1 VHLHVSWDTWLRRD
15 GRTPVSCAAV
25 PVFIPASPEDL
36 TPEWLTST
44 MRAAG
49 ALPTGRVRRHEVLP
63 LTDGGTGF
71 TGETVR
77 VRLEFEGADHAP
89 SSVIAKFPT
98 GDRQNRGMLEQF
110 DAYAREIRFYREFSD
125 RMPCPVPTYLG
136 ADYDEKGARRTGARM
151 SRFLD
156 GLPDRVQL
164 AITRDVTKFMRVTK
178 RRYALLLEDLGA
190 DTTVYD
196 MAHPPSDDQL
206 GAVLDVLAAVHA
218 AFWLDDSLDGNAVF
232 RPIVTTTPGLY
243 QTVGRKRC
251 LALARDR
258 WSAWMTEHHVELI
271 NDAIDRFPSD
281 VAAINE
287 KLTLIH
293 GDPRSDNILFGDDGR
308 VVLLDWALA
317 GHAHPGF
324 DIGYLLSSCVDNG
337 RMGALDGLVSRYVAA
352 LTAHGVDIDGADL
365 RSVVAASYRSL
376 AVQQLMSV
384 AVLHGDGYDGEAI
397 FDLWFPRILA
407 GLAHEW

>member
-1 VHLHVSWDTWLRRD
+1 M
-15 GRTPVSCAAV
+15 

-36 TPEWLTST
+36 TPEWLTAT

-49 ALPTGRVRRHEVLP
+49 ALPAGRVRRHEVVS

-77 VRLEFEGADHAP
+77 VRLELEGAGPVA
-89 SSVIAKFPT
+89 STVIAKFPT

-110 DAYAREIRFYREFSD
+110 DAYAREIRFYREFSH
-125 RMPCPVPTYLG
+125 RMPCPIPTYLG
-136 ADYDEKGARRTGARM
+136 AAFDEKGARRTGPRM
-151 SRFLD
+151 SRFID
-156 GLPDRVQL
+156 GLPDRIQL

-190 DTTVYD
+190 DTTVHD
-196 MAHPPSDDQL
+196 MAAPPSDDQL

-218 AFWLDDSLDGNAVF
+218 AFWLDASLEGNPVF

-251 LALARDR
+251 LALARER
-258 WSAWMTEHHVELI
+258 WSDWLTDHHVDLI
-271 NDAIDRFPSD
+271 NDAIDRLPAD

-324 DIGYLLSSCVDNG
+324 DVGYLLSSCIDRG
-337 RMGALDGLVSRYVAA
+337 RVGAIDGLVSRYEAA
-352 LTAHGVDIDGADL
+352 LVANGVDIAGLGL

-376 AVQQLMSV
+376 AVQQLMSI
-384 AVLHGDGYDGEAI
+384 AVLHGDGYDGDAI
-397 FDLWFPRILA
+397 FDLWVPRILA
-407 GLAHEW
+407 GLAHDW